1 MREYLKKL
9 RTDRGLTMQDV
20 AERFGISKQYYEMIE
35 SGERQKRMDVTLLTK
50 IAGLFEVSIESI
62 VAEEQKLLDAEEG
75 TTCAAS

>member
-1 MREYLKKL
+1 MREYLKAL
-9 RTDRGLTMQDV
+9 RLKKGLTMQEV

-62 VAEEQKLLDAEEG
+62 VAEEQKLLDAEEEQA
-75 TTCAAS
+75 CAAS